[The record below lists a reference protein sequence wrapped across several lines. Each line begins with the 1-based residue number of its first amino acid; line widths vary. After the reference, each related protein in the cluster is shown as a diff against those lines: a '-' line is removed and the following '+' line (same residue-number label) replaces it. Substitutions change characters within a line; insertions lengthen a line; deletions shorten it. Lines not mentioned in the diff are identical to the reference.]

1 MRVSKHFVSTKR
13 KFITIDIVHYIAERK
28 DRLVVISFVS
38 MKVSQFGIV
47 NGYRKIVMNSLYFMC
62 FIFFIISYII
72 IK

>member
-1 MRVSKHFVSTKR
+1 MRVSKHFVSTGR

-38 MKVSQFGIV
+38 MKVSQFSIV
-47 NGYRKIVMNSLYFMC
+47 NAYRKIVINSLYFMC
-62 FIFFIISYII
+62 FTFFIISYVI